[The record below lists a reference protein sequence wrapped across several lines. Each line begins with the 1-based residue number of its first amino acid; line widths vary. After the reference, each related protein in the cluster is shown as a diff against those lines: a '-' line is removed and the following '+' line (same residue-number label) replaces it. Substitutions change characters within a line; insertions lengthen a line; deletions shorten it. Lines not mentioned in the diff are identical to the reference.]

1 MYSSEVFF
9 QISISSADYYMG
21 YNESF
26 YDITLQTLSYKNN
39 EAEEFS
45 VTYKSIVTSSPSTV
59 WFVDEIP
66 VLSKYFVIISFF
78 YNTYTACLNND
89 IIFSR
94 NRYATLDTRNRS
106 NCRCILIEQFF
117 RHFEI

>member
-1 MYSSEVFF
+1 
-9 QISISSADYYMG
+9 MG

-26 YDITLQTLSYKNN
+26 YDITLQTLTYKNG

-66 VLSKYFVIISFF
+66 VLSKYFVIISFDLLQ
-78 YNTYTACLNND
+78 Y
-89 IIFSR
+89 I
-94 NRYATLDTRNRS
+94 
-106 NCRCILIEQFF
+106 
-117 RHFEI
+117 HGMFE